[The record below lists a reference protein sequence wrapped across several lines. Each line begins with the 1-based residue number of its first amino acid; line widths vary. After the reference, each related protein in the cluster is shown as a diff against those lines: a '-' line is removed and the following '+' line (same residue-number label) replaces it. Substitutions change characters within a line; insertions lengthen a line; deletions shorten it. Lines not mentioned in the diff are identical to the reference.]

1 MQRKNRKK
9 SKSRKWT
16 TIGENRKRI
25 QNQISRNLQAPK
37 RRRKWKKRA
46 QPTFPQH
53 FLLSRLKAHKHEQ
66 IYTNR
71 SISSSTHSSTNVTC
85 SYFPYFSPHQKN
97 AETKKGKKFLDIL
110 PQKNSIHHTLT
121 IIIPQRLPSAKI
133 PPVSDTQISP
143 SPSNYPQISNP
154 ISKSQAPHPITRQN
168 KKKKMSTTTSSP
180 STPPNLPSPISS
192 LHLAS
197 SPSPSAPT
205 PDPFFG
211 FEICDPAS
219 PINATDANAIITA
232 NGALWPAGAKGETE
246 MGSGEE
252 GEGEEEIGERESDDE
267 HKHPRDPPPSLDTAA
282 HNLSAAA
289 QNLSR
294 VAHHILAVPPRPP
307 PRPLAK
313 PKPNPEQQQQQ
324 QYRPPFRMT
333 YHTFEDTSD
342 DSSSSDSDDG
352 NPTEVIM
359 THGISPSTS
368 SDLISSMPGSGLA
381 TFPPYDEMRK
391 LVGGNGKSCWMR
403 CEVWMRCC
411 CVCFRRSDD
420 DGYERLD

>member
-1 MQRKNRKK
+1 
-9 SKSRKWT
+9 
-16 TIGENRKRI
+16 
-25 QNQISRNLQAPK
+25 
-37 RRRKWKKRA
+37 
-46 QPTFPQH
+46 
-53 FLLSRLKAHKHEQ
+53 
-66 IYTNR
+66 
-71 SISSSTHSSTNVTC
+71 
-85 SYFPYFSPHQKN
+85 
-97 AETKKGKKFLDIL
+97 
-110 PQKNSIHHTLT
+110 
-121 IIIPQRLPSAKI
+121 
-133 PPVSDTQISP
+133 
-143 SPSNYPQISNP
+143 
-154 ISKSQAPHPITRQN
+154 
-168 KKKKMSTTTSSP
+168 
-180 STPPNLPSPISS
+180 
-192 LHLAS
+192 
-197 SPSPSAPT
+197 
-205 PDPFFG
+205 
-211 FEICDPAS
+211 
-219 PINATDANAIITA
+219 
-232 NGALWPAGAKGETE
+232 
-246 MGSGEE
+246 MGSGDE

-289 QNLSR
+289 QNLSK

-313 PKPNPEQQQQQ
+313 PNPHHQQEQQ